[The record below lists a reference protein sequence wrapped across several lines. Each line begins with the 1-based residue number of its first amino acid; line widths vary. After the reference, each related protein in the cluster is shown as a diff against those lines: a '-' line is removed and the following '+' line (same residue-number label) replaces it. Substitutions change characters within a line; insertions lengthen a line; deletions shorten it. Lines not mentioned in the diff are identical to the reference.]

1 MLPSR
6 RRCEN
11 VDGLMRSKAR
21 PGMKKA
27 LEIARVAKY
36 RDDKTRQERRNKKD
50 AEGSGITKKCRATK

>member
-1 MLPSR
+1 
-6 RRCEN
+6 
-11 VDGLMRSKAR
+11 
-21 PGMKKA
+21 MKKA